1 MLKEIKTIFRVT
13 VDMKRQSISMR
24 RKLML
29 YWCVMI
35 LMAVGLFMLLLSAT
49 GGFSDQRQ
57 QLQEN
62 LNLHLEHTNSELS
75 QHLDHLMAQSITLSE
90 QISYEIEKL
99 FVVNG
104 KSVSDLNDSPEM
116 LLELQDNLYE
126 KLYAI
131 LMTSECSGTYFV
143 LDVTTNTQ
151 TNTAADS
158 RSGMYLR
165 FANLNTKN
173 SATQDIVYFRGIPD
187 IAREE
192 RIELHNR
199 WNLEF
204 DRSAFPE
211 YDRLMEQ
218 KVDNLTKT
226 SYWTERFRLTDT
238 WEDVMLLA
246 VPILDNHGEV
256 IGLCG
261 VEISELYFYLSYPVL
276 VSPFGSMTTVLAPM
290 GEKGIDLAKGMV
302 AASDDTYMDSFHDL
316 QIKANKGYNVYETQ
330 NEVYLGKHEKLM
342 INTASDRTMSVATLV
357 KKQSYDDALHIHQY
371 KMITVFLVF
380 FLFMFALSILMT
392 NRFVRPIAVS
402 FQAIQDNTLSEENKT
417 GISEIDMLMN
427 FLKSKQEN
435 KVVQEQEL
443 PPNIAE
449 LFRTFLERVDTLTV
463 SEKRILNFYIEGYD
477 ATEITEKAFL
487 SMSTVRKHSG
497 NIYRKLN
504 ISSRDELMLYVDLF
518 RRCDQLDELLKQS
531 RYPM

>member
-13 VDMKRQSISMR
+13 MEMKRQSVSMR
-24 RKLML
+24 RKLL
-29 YWCVMI
+29 FYWCVMI
-35 LMAVGLFMLLLSAT
+35 LTAVGLFMFLLSVA
-49 GGFSDQRQ
+49 GGFSNQKQ
-57 QLQEN
+57 KLQEN
-62 LNLHLEHTNSELS
+62 LNFHLEHTNSELS

-90 QISYEIEKL
+90 KISYEIEKL
-99 FVVNG
+99 FVLNG
-104 KSVSDLNDSPEM
+104 YSISDLNDSPEM

-126 KLYAI
+126 KLYTTLVA
-131 LMTSECSGTYFV
+131 SECSGAYFV

-151 TNTAADS
+151 AKMAENS

-204 DRSAFPE
+204 DKSVFPG
-211 YDRLMEQ
+211 YDHLLEQ
-218 KVDNLTKT
+218 QVDYLTKT
-226 SYWTERFRLTDT
+226 CYWTECFRLTDT

-246 VPILDNHGEV
+246 VPILDTNGEV

-261 VEISELYFYLSYPVL
+261 VEISELYFYLSYPVI

-290 GEKGIDLAKGMV
+290 GDNGVELNKGLI
-302 AASDDTYMDSFHDL
+302 AASDDTYMDSFTDL
-316 QIKANKGYNVYETQ
+316 QIKKNNGYNIYETQ
-330 NEVYLGKHEKLM
+330 NETYIGNHEKLM
-342 INTASDRTMSVATLV
+342 LNTSSESIMSVASLI
-357 KKQSYDDALHIHQY
+357 KKQSYDDALHAYQY
-371 KMITVFLVF
+371 KMMTVFLLF
-380 FLFMFALSILMT
+380 FLFMFALSIIMA
-392 NRFVRPIAVS
+392 NRFVKPITVS
-402 FQAIQDNTLSEENKT
+402 FQAIQDDTISEENKT

-427 FLKSKQEN
+427 FLKTKQEN
-435 KVVQEQEL
+435 RAVQESEL

-449 LFRTFLERVDTLTV
+449 LFRTFLERVDTLTA
-463 SEKRILNFYIEGYD
+463 SEKKILNFYIEGFD
-477 ATEITEKAFL
+477 AAEITEQAFL

-504 ISSRDELMLYVDLF
+504 ISSKDELMLYVDLF
-518 RRCDQLDELLKQS
+518 RRCDKLDELMKQS
-531 RYPM
+531 RFPL

>member
-13 VDMKRQSISMR
+13 ADLKRQSVSMR
-24 RKLML
+24 RKLMF

-35 LMAVGLFMLLLSAT
+35 SMAVGLFMFLLSIA

-57 QLQEN
+57 KLQEN

-90 QISYEIEKL
+90 QISYEIEKM

-104 KSVSDLNDSPEM
+104 KSVSDLNDSPEL
-116 LLELQDNLYE
+116 LLELQDSLYE

-131 LMTSECSGTYFV
+131 LMTSECSGAYFV

-151 TNTAADS
+151 AKTSENS

-204 DRSAFPE
+204 DKSAFPE
-211 YDRLMEQ
+211 YDQLIERQ
-218 KVDNLTKT
+218 VDDLTRT
-226 SYWTERFRLTDT
+226 SYWTECFRLTDT

-246 VPILDNHGEV
+246 VPILDNNGAV

-261 VEISELYFYLSYPVL
+261 VEISELYFYLSYPVIT
-276 VSPFGSMTTVLAPM
+276 SPFGSMTTVLAPT
-290 GEKGIDLAKGMV
+290 GTKGIELAQGII
-302 AASDDTYMDSFHDL
+302 AASDDTYMDSFTDL
-316 QIKANKGYNVYETQ
+316 QIKTNKSYNVYETQ
-330 NEVYLGKHEKLM
+330 NETYLGKHEKLM
-342 INTASDRTMSVATLV
+342 INTASDRSMSVAALI
-357 KKQSYDDALHIHQY
+357 KKQSYDDALHLHQY
-371 KMITVFLVF
+371 KMMTVFLVF
-380 FLFMFALSILMT
+380 FLFMFVLSVIMT
-392 NRFVRPIAVS
+392 NRFVKPIAVS
-402 FQAIQDNTLSEENKT
+402 LQAIQQDTISEENKT

-427 FLKSKQEN
+427 FLKTKQAN
-435 KVVQEQEL
+435 RAVQESDL

-449 LFRTFLERVDTLTV
+449 LFRTFLERVDTLTA
-463 SEKRILNFYIEGYD
+463 SEKKILNFYIEGLD
-477 ATEITEKAFL
+477 AAEITEKAFL

-518 RRCDQLDELLKQS
+518 RRCDQLEELLKQS
-531 RYPM
+531 KSPL

>member
-1 MLKEIKTIFRVT
+1 MVKKIKTIFRVT
-13 VDMKRQSISMR
+13 VDLKRQSVSMR
-24 RKLML
+24 RKLMF

-35 LMAVGLFMLLLSAT
+35 LMAVGFFMLLLSVS
-49 GGFSDQRQ
+49 GGFSDQKQ
-57 QLQEN
+57 KLQEN

-104 KSVSDLNDSPEM
+104 MSVSDLNDSPKM

-131 LMTSECSGTYFV
+131 LMTSECSGAYFV

-151 TNTAADS
+151 AKTAENS

-218 KVDNLTKT
+218 QVDHLTKT
-226 SYWTERFRLTDT
+226 SYWTECFRLTDT

-246 VPILDNHGEV
+246 VPILDNNGAV

-261 VEISELYFYLSYPVL
+261 VEISELYFYLSYPVI
-276 VSPFGSMTTVLAPM
+276 VSPFGSMTTVLAQM
-290 GEKGIDLAKGMV
+290 GTDGIDLAKGII
-302 AASDDTYMDSFHDL
+302 AASDDTYMDSFTDL
-316 QIKANKGYNVYETQ
+316 QIKENKGYNVYETQ
-330 NEVYLGKHEKLM
+330 NETYLGKHEKLM
-342 INTASDRTMSVATLV
+342 INTAPERIMSVATLI
-357 KKQSYDDALHIHQY
+357 KKQSYDDAQRVYQY
-371 KMITVFLVF
+371 KMMAVFLVV
-380 FLFMFALSILMT
+380 FLFMLGLSIIMT
-392 NRFVRPIAVS
+392 NRFVKPIAVS
-402 FQAIQDNTLSEENKT
+402 FQAIQEDTLLEENRT

-427 FLKSKQEN
+427 FLKTKQTN
-435 KVVQEQEL
+435 RTVQESEL

-449 LFRTFLERVDTLTV
+449 LFRTFLERVNTLTV
-463 SEKRILNFYIEGYD
+463 SEKRILNFYIEGLD
-477 ATEITEKAFL
+477 AAEITEKAFI

-518 RRCDQLDELLKQS
+518 RRCNQLDELLKQS
-531 RYPM
+531 RSPL